1 MLKSQVLRSSLW
13 GLNRAR
19 LLTAAIV
26 LAVGTLLRFTEAFP
40 YAFGRFALTVLGGVA
55 ACLVLPL
62 ADRWEIRPDRIAW
75 IQFGLDAALIT
86 AIVTESGG
94 PQSVFIPLY
103 VLLVVASCFVLSR
116 AGGFVVAAMCS
127 LLYVLPV
134 WGRTILPMLEIGTP
148 SENTAVE
155 LLTVFMN
162 AGVLLLVA
170 VVTGALAGRYH
181 ELQQHMEDQRK
192 HLSDLQA
199 FRDLIFESVGSGLVG
214 VDPAG
219 RVTAF
224 NHAAESITGVRADEA
239 IDQPWESIFGHGV
252 SLDDV
257 RRAVSEGSEPAP
269 RYEFRLRRRDGQ
281 EVPVGISFWSLR
293 SGAGDVAGLIGVCQD
308 LSSIKQ
314 MEQRMRQADRL
325 AAVGR
330 LSANMAHE
338 IRNPLASI
346 SGAVEALA
354 RDLPPD
360 HTRGQLV
367 EIVLR
372 ESARLNQIVGD
383 FLEYARPAPMVP
395 LDINMAEIL
404 DEVLLLIEHRTLPAN
419 LKVAREYGD
428 TLATRADPQ
437 RLRQA
442 IWNLCLNAVQAMPD
456 GGELRVGARPLR
468 EREGRLQISIA
479 DTGQG
484 IADGD
489 LPHIFEPFFSTK
501 PEGSGI
507 GLALVYR
514 VVEEHGGSIEVR
526 SRVGEGTTF
535 ILTLPAPDGASR
547 G

>member
-1 MLKSQVLRSSLW
+1 MPKSQALRSSLW

-26 LAVGTLLRFTEAFP
+26 LAVGALLRFTEAFP
-40 YAFGRFALTVLGGVA
+40 YAFGPFAMTVLGGAA

-62 ADRWEIRPDRIAW
+62 AERWDARPERIAW
-75 IQFGLDAALIT
+75 FQFGLDALLIT
-86 AIVTESGG
+86 GIVTASGG
-94 PQSVFIPLY
+94 PRSVFIPLY
-103 VLLVVASCFVLSR
+103 VLLVVGSCFVLSR
-116 AGGFVVAAMCS
+116 AGGLIVAAMCS

-134 WGRTILPMLEIGTP
+134 LGRTILPMLEVGAP
-148 SENTAVE
+148 SGNTAVE
-155 LLTVFMN
+155 ILTVFMN
-162 AGVLLLVA
+162 AGVLLVVA
-170 VVTGALAGRYH
+170 VLAGALAARYH

-224 NHAAESITGVRADEA
+224 NRAAESITGVRADEA
-239 IDQPWESIFGHGV
+239 VDQPWESIFGQGV
-252 SLDDV
+252 NLEDV
-257 RRAVSEGSEPAP
+257 QRAVAEGSEPAP

-360 HTRGQLV
+360 HTRSQLV

-383 FLEYARPAPMVP
+383 FLEYARPAPMAS
-395 LDINMAEIL
+395 LEINMAEIL

-428 TLATRADPQ
+428 TLPTRADPQ

-456 GGELRVGARPLR
+456 GGELRVGARSLR
-468 EREGRLQISIA
+468 ERAGRLQISIT

-484 IADGD
+484 IADSD

-501 PEGSGI
+501 SEGSGI

-535 ILTLPAPDGASR
+535 TLTLSASDGATR

>member
-1 MLKSQVLRSSLW
+1 
-13 GLNRAR
+13 
-19 LLTAAIV
+19 
-26 LAVGTLLRFTEAFP
+26 
-40 YAFGRFALTVLGGVA
+40 
-55 ACLVLPL
+55 
-62 ADRWEIRPDRIAW
+62 
-75 IQFGLDAALIT
+75 
-86 AIVTESGG
+86 
-94 PQSVFIPLY
+94 
-103 VLLVVASCFVLSR
+103 
-116 AGGFVVAAMCS
+116 
-127 LLYVLPV
+127 
-134 WGRTILPMLEIGTP
+134 
-148 SENTAVE
+148 
-155 LLTVFMN
+155 
-162 AGVLLLVA
+162 
-170 VVTGALAGRYH
+170 
-181 ELQQHMEDQRK
+181 
-192 HLSDLQA
+192 
-199 FRDLIFESVGSGLVG
+199 
-214 VDPAG
+214 
-219 RVTAF
+219 
-224 NHAAESITGVRADEA
+224 
-239 IDQPWESIFGHGV
+239 V
-252 SLDDV
+252 S
-257 RRAVSEGSEPAP
+257 RAVSEGSEPAP

-293 SGAGDVAGLIGVCQD
+293 SGTGDVAGLIGVCQD

-360 HTRGQLV
+360 NTRSQLV

-383 FLEYARPAPMVP
+383 FLEYARPAPMAAIE
-395 LDINMAEIL
+395 INMAEIF

-419 LKVAREYGD
+419 LKVSRQYGES
-428 TLATRADPQ
+428 LPTRADPQ

-442 IWNLCLNAVQAMPD
+442 VWNLCLNAVQAMPD
-456 GGELRVGARPLR
+456 GGELRVGAQSLR
-468 EREGRLQISIA
+468 ERGGRLQISIT

-484 IADGD
+484 IAETD

-535 ILTLPAPDGASR
+535 ILTLPAPEGAAR
-547 G
+547 R

>member
-1 MLKSQVLRSSLW
+1 VLRSSLW

-26 LAVGTLLRFTEAFP
+26 LAVGGLLRVTEAFP
-40 YAFGRFALTVLGGVA
+40 YAFGPFALAVLGGAA
-55 ACLVLPL
+55 ACLTLPL
-62 ADRWEIRPDRIAW
+62 AERRGTPPERIAW
-75 IQFGLDAALIT
+75 LQFGLDALLIT
-86 AIVTESGG
+86 GIVTASGG
-94 PQSVFIPLY
+94 PRSVFIPLY
-103 VLLVVASCFVLSR
+103 VLLVVGSCFVLSR
-116 AGGFVVAAMCS
+116 TGGLIVAAMCS

-134 WGRTILPMLEIGTP
+134 LGRTILGTP

-155 LLTVFMN
+155 ILTVFMN
-162 AGVLLLVA
+162 AGVLLVVA
-170 VVTGALAGRYH
+170 VLTGALAARYH
-181 ELQQHMEDQRK
+181 ELHQDMEDQRK

-224 NHAAESITGVRADEA
+224 NRAAESITGVRADEA
-239 IDQPWESIFGHGV
+239 IDQPWEAIFGRGV
-252 SLDDV
+252 DLAEV
-257 RRAVSEGSEPAP
+257 QRAVSEGSEPAP

-293 SGAGDVAGLIGVCQD
+293 SGAGDAAGLIGVCQD

-360 HTRGQLV
+360 HTRSQLV

-383 FLEYARPAPMVP
+383 FLEYARPAPMAP
-395 LDINMAEIL
+395 IEINMAEIL

-419 LKVAREYGD
+419 LKVVREYGD
-428 TLATRADPQ
+428 ALPTRADPQ

-442 IWNLCLNAVQAMPD
+442 IWNLCLNAVQAMPE
-456 GGELRVGARPLR
+456 GGELRVGARSLR
-468 EREGRLQISIA
+468 ERGGRLQISIS

-484 IADGD
+484 IGDND

-514 VVEEHGGSIEVR
+514 VLEEHGGSIEVR
-526 SRVGEGTTF
+526 SRVGDGTTF
-535 ILTLPAPDGASR
+535 VLTLPAPDRAVR

>member
-1 MLKSQVLRSSLW
+1 LPKSQALRSSLW

-26 LAVGTLLRFTEAFP
+26 LAVGALLRFTEAFP
-40 YAFGRFALTVLGGVA
+40 HAFGPFGTIVLGGAA
-55 ACLVLPL
+55 ACLLLPL
-62 ADRWEIRPDRIAW
+62 AERWGASPERIAW
-75 IQFGLDAALIT
+75 VQFALDALLIT
-86 AIVTESGG
+86 GIVTATGG

-103 VLLVVASCFVLSR
+103 VLLVVASSFVLSR
-116 AGGFVVAAMCS
+116 AGGFIVAAMSS

-134 WGRTILPMLEIGTP
+134 VWRTILPMLRAGEP
-148 SENTAVE
+148 SDSTAVE
-155 LLTVFMN
+155 ILTVFLN
-162 AGVLLLVA
+162 AGVLLVVA
-170 VVTGALAGRYH
+170 MLTGALAGRYH
-181 ELQQHMEDQRK
+181 ELHQHMEDQRK

-224 NHAAESITGVRADEA
+224 NRAAESITGVRADDALE
-239 IDQPWESIFGHGV
+239 QPWEAIFGSGV
-252 SLDDV
+252 DLKEVS
-257 RRAVSEGSEPAP
+257 RAVSEGGEPAP

-308 LSSIKQ
+308 LSTIKQ

-360 HTRGQLV
+360 HTRSQLV

-383 FLEYARPAPMVP
+383 FLEYARPAPMAP
-395 LDINMAEIL
+395 IEINMAEIL

-428 TLATRADPQ
+428 ALPTRADPQ

-442 IWNLCLNAVQAMPD
+442 VWNLCLNAVQAMPE

-468 EREGRLQISIA
+468 ERGGRLQISIT

-535 ILTLPAPDGASR
+535 ILTLPAPESAAR

>member
-1 MLKSQVLRSSLW
+1 MPKSEALRSSLW

-26 LAVGTLLRFTEAFP
+26 LAVGALLRITEAFP
-40 YAFGRFALTVLGGVA
+40 YAFGPFAVTVLGSAA

-62 ADRWEIRPDRIAW
+62 ADRRGARLDRIAW
-75 IQFGLDAALIT
+75 FQFGLDALLIT
-86 AIVTESGG
+86 GIVTASGG

-103 VLLVVASCFVLSR
+103 VLLVVGSCFVLSR
-116 AGGFVVAAMCS
+116 TGGLIVAAMGS

-134 WGRTILPMLEIGTP
+134 LGRTILPMLEVGAP

-155 LLTVFMN
+155 ILTVFMN
-162 AGVLLLVA
+162 AGVLLVVA
-170 VVTGALAGRYH
+170 VLTGALASRYH

-214 VDPAG
+214 VDPVG

-224 NHAAESITGVRADEA
+224 NRAAESITGVRAAEA
-239 IDQPWESIFGHGV
+239 VDQPWEAIFGHGV
-252 SLDDV
+252 NLEEV

-269 RYEFRLRRRDGQ
+269 RYEFRLRRQDGQ

-314 MEQRMRQADRL
+314 MEQRMRRADRL

-360 HTRGQLV
+360 HTRSQLV

-383 FLEYARPAPMVP
+383 FLEYARPAPMAA
-395 LDINMAEIL
+395 LEINMAEIL

-428 TLATRADPQ
+428 ALPTRADPQ

-442 IWNLCLNAVQAMPD
+442 VWNLCLNAVQAMPE
-456 GGELRVGARPLR
+456 GGELRVGARSLR
-468 EREGRLQISIA
+468 ERGGRLQISIT

-484 IADGD
+484 IADSD

-526 SRVGEGTTF
+526 SRTGEGTTF
-535 ILTLPAPDGASR
+535 ILTLPAPDGAPR
-547 G
+547 E